1 MIRLRRL
8 RLIGIALPV
17 LFIVALE
24 LIRLPVVHRLWPHR
38 GHLILGVLTVLAATV
53 FGVTMFFFIDRAYR
67 LILRQNHQLAVV
79 NAVSTA
85 VRGKLGVDQIIDA
98 ALEGVLSST
107 GAIEV
112 ALTASVPAD
121 RLLNEDAV
129 TWHRVATVD
138 ARPNGVDGPTAA
150 APRTVDFPLLAGT
163 AVVGAMSLRLVD
175 GDEPGRLT
183 SDTLQHIGQQI
194 GSAIQRAQLIA
205 DLQRRK
211 REDQAIHQILL
222 QISSQGSPTATL
234 ASVVNSS
241 RDLLDADEA
250 GLCLNQATSGLVLVD
265 TTTTCG
271 AASDGLACIAGEGA
285 QACGLRPVT
294 CPIRTPVGY
303 PATASVPLQGPGGSL
318 GEVWVGRRSD
328 SPFTRRDEGFLVTLS
343 ELAVVALNHA
353 RMLENERQGAI
364 LAERERIAREMH
376 DSLAQVLGVT
386 HLRLRA
392 LISRPEL
399 TGATEVQGELTDLI
413 GVCHEAYYDVRE
425 AILGLRE
432 SSRTDRALL
441 ESLRAYAEKFSRQSR
456 IETTLDSTLDGELVL
471 TPQCEVQVIR
481 VIQEA
486 LTNVRKHSGAR
497 SAVVRISETP
507 ELTMFVVEDDGHGFD
522 PGTVP
527 AEREGFGLHSMRE
540 RTELINGR
548 LTIDS
553 VPGRGTRIIVGV
565 PRSHRVL
572 PLPLM
577 AVEA

>member
-1 MIRLRRL
+1 M
-8 RLIGIALPV
+8 IGIALPV

-24 LIRLPVVHRLWPHR
+24 LIRLPVVNRLWPDR
-38 GHLILGVLTVLAATV
+38 GHLILGVLSILAAAV
-53 FGVTMFFFIDRAYR
+53 FGIAIFFFIDRAYR

-107 GAIEV
+107 GATEV
-112 ALTASVPAD
+112 ALTAAMPAD

-129 TWHRVATVD
+129 TWHRVATAD
-138 ARPNGVDGPTAA
+138 APSNSIDRPTATP
-150 APRTVDFPLLAGT
+150 PRTVDVPLLAGA
-163 AVVGAMSLRLVD
+163 AVVGVMSLRLVD
-175 GDEPGRLT
+175 SDEPGRLT
-183 SDTLQHIGQQI
+183 SDTLQHIGQQV
-194 GSAIQRAQLIA
+194 GSAIRRAQLIA

-211 REDQAIHQILL
+211 REDQAIYQILL

-234 ASVVNSS
+234 ASVVDSS

-250 GLCLNQATSGLVLVD
+250 GLCLNQAISGLVLVD
-265 TTTTCG
+265 TTANFG

-285 QACGLRPVT
+285 AQACGLRSMT
-294 CPIRTPVGY
+294 CPIRTPSGY
-303 PATASVPLQGPGGSL
+303 PVTVSVPLHGPGGLL
-318 GEVWVGRRSD
+318 GQVWVARRSD
-328 SPFTRRDEGFLVTLS
+328 NQFSRRDERFLVTLS

-386 HLRLRA
+386 QLRLRA
-392 LISRPEL
+392 LVSRPDLSE
-399 TGATEVQGELTDLI
+399 ATEVQVELTDLI
-413 GVCHEAYYDVRE
+413 GICHEAYYDVRE

-456 IETTLDSTLDGELVL
+456 IETTLDSALDGELVL

-497 SAVVRISETP
+497 SAVIRISETP
-507 ELTMFVVEDDGHGFD
+507 ELTMFVVEDDGHGFES
-522 PGTVP
+522 GTVP
-527 AEREGFGLHSMRE
+527 AEREGFGLLSMRE
-540 RTELINGR
+540 RIELVNGR

-553 VPGRGTRIIVGV
+553 MPGRGTRIIVGV

-572 PLPLM
+572 PLPLS